1 METNE
6 KTKLEEAGAFWM
18 KTSKT
23 GTQFLTGKIKSKS
36 GEEINV
42 MVFKNKYKEEGSKQ
56 PDYRIYYDNNPV
68 KNNDPILN
76 PEKNHNSSV
85 QTIPTEVETK
95 TQPKE
100 EKVKKEVKTE
110 EIPF

>member
-6 KTKLEEAGAFWM
+6 KSKLEEAGAFWI

-36 GEEINV
+36 GEEISV
-42 MVFKNKYKEEGSKQ
+42 MVFKNKYKTEGSNQ
-56 PDYRIYYDNNPV
+56 PDYRIYYDNNTPKPNTGSV
-68 KNNDPILN
+68 AKKV
-76 PEKNHNSSV
+76 EKSV
-85 QTIPTEVETK
+85 PKTTQTS
-95 TQPKE
+95 PKE
-100 EKVKKEVKTE
+100 VVKSE